1 MSRELSTPGSFLIV
15 TFKCFGGGGLVDL
28 FEGTEVLLKEVEE
41 EAGLMKDDD
50 DDDDGADDDV
60 CEIVEVEAK
69 LSLRNAKGSSS
80 FSSSM
85 LLARSKRFG
94 L

>member
-28 FEGTEVLLKEVEE
+28 FEGTEVEE
-41 EAGLMKDDD
+41 EAGVMKDVDV
-50 DDDDGADDDV
+50 DDGADVDV

>member
-1 MSRELSTPGSFLIV
+1 M
-15 TFKCFGGGGLVDL
+15 DL
-28 FEGTEVLLKEVEE
+28 FEGTEVEE
-41 EAGLMKDDD
+41 EAGVMKDVDV
-50 DDDDGADDDV
+50 DDGADVDV